1 MTLNDFQD
9 AASKT
14 CKPNCDNAE
23 YLILGLCSEA
33 GEVADKRKK
42 FLRDSDKTSEDAAK
56 HRREIIMEVFD
67 CLWYASQVARFYG
80 YTLDDVASMG
90 LEKLTSRKQRGVIE
104 GSGDNR

>member
-1 MTLNDFQD
+1 MTLNEYQD

-42 FLRDSDKTSEDAAK
+42 FLRDSDKTSEQAAT
-56 HRREIIMEVFD
+56 HRQAIMLEIADV
-67 CLWYASQVARFYG
+67 CWYASQLARFYG
-80 YTLDDVASMG
+80 YTLEEVCSANLAKLASRH
-90 LEKLTSRKQRGVIE
+90 ERGVIE
-104 GSGDNR
+104 GSGDER